1 MDFQF
6 SIIIQIQVLFT
17 SDIIVQV
24 SARAESIL
32 IEGMSCDGE
41 LVPLLITAPGTSIGT
56 HTALALDV
64 EKNPA
69 NSHADLGVTCHVEP
83 FEMVYVEVRK
93 VFLQPT
99 LRH

>member
-1 MDFQF
+1 M
-6 SIIIQIQVLFT
+6 
-17 SDIIVQV
+17 

-83 FEMVYVEVRK
+83 FEMVYVEVRI
-93 VFLQPT
+93 VFQP
-99 LRH
+99 LK